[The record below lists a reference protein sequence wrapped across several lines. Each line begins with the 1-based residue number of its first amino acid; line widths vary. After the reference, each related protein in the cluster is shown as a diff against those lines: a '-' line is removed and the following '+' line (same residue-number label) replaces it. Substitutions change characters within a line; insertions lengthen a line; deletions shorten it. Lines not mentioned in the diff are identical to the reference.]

1 MEKRLGFVG
10 IILED
15 RKKQAEQVNKILSEY
30 GDNVIARVGLPYK
43 EKNCSVIT
51 LTVDITTDDLGTLT
65 GKLGNIK
72 GVSVKSALSKQSS
85 QSK

>member
-10 IILED
+10 IILGD
-15 RKKQAEQVNKILSEY
+15 RKKQADEVNKILSVY
-30 GDNVIARVGLPYK
+30 GENIVARVGLPYK

-51 LTVDITTDDLGTLT
+51 LTVDITTDDLGTMT
-65 GKLGNIK
+65 GRLGNIS

-85 QSK
+85 KNK

>member
-15 RKKQAEQVNKILSEY
+15 RKKQADAVNKILSEY
-30 GDNVIARVGLPYK
+30 GENIVARVGLPYK

-51 LTVDITTDDLGTLT
+51 LTVDITTDDLGTMT
-65 GKLGNIK
+65 GRLGSIS
-72 GVSVKSALSKQSS
+72 GVSVKSALSKQSA
-85 QSK
+85 KDK

>member
-15 RKKQAEQVNKILSEY
+15 RKKQAEAVNKILSVY
-30 GDNVIARVGLPYK
+30 GENIVARVGLPYK

-51 LTVDITTDDLGTLT
+51 LTVDITTDDLGTMT
-65 GKLGNIK
+65 GKLGNIS
-72 GVSVKSALSKQSS
+72 GVSVKAALSKQSL
-85 QSK
+85 KNK

>member
-15 RKKQAEQVNKILSEY
+15 RKKQADAVNKILSEY

-51 LTVDITTDDLGTLT
+51 LTVDINTDDLGTMT
-65 GKLGNIK
+65 GKLGNIE
-72 GVSVKSALSKQSS
+72 GVSVKSALRKKIQ
-85 QSK
+85 KN